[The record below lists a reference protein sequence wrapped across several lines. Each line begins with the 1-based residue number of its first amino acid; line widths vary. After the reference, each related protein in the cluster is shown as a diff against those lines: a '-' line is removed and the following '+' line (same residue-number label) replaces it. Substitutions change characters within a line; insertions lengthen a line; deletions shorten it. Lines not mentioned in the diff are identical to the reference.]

1 MHVNNACMFYA
12 PYAYIL
18 VWKLQNGAKS
28 LVKFGAGQKLTCFD
42 QLRKGC
48 RDFFF

>member
-1 MHVNNACMFYA
+1 MFYA
-12 PYAYIL
+12 PYASII

-28 LVKFGAGQKLTCFD
+28 LVKFGAEQKYTFFD

-48 RDFFF
+48 RDFFLFIV